1 MNANCGSLFVLV
13 YGGVGGYS
21 ISMQIVIVALLA
33 ATAVLAVLILL
44 KISKPQDNRDVEKG
58 LEDVSR
64 QLAAVSG
71 RLDEMSRNN
80 TAVSQSV
87 EKGLGEIR
95 ADNEKRLDGM
105 RHVLEEK
112 MLQVDAR
119 LREIRTDN
127 EKRLE
132 EIRQTVDEKLQKT
145 LESRLS
151 VTFKTVSDQLESVYK
166 QLGEMQN
173 LAKGVDNLEKVLT
186 NVKTRGMWG
195 ELQAERILS
204 EILTPD
210 QYVKNVVTKKGG
222 RDPVEFAVKLPGAE
236 EGSFVLMPIDSKF
249 PREDYE
255 RLCEAT
261 EKADTAGV
269 LRYRDALEKRIKLEA
284 KGISEKYIDVPNT
297 TDFAV
302 LFLPIEG
309 LYAEILSVPGLQES
323 LQRQYRVMV
332 AGPTTLASLLNSLQ
346 MGFRTLAIE
355 KRSAEVW
362 NILGQVKTQF
372 GKFETIL
379 DKVQSKLRS
388 ASNDVEKVFV
398 RQRAMS
404 RALKGVEA
412 AEESNL
418 IEYDNIQ
425 ETEEEEEE
433 NDV

>member
-1 MNANCGSLFVLV
+1 
-13 YGGVGGYS
+13 
-21 ISMQIVIVALLA
+21 MQIVIVALLA

-95 ADNEKRLDGM
+95 ADNEKRLEGM

-425 ETEEEEEE
+425 ETEEEDEE

>member
-1 MNANCGSLFVLV
+1 
-13 YGGVGGYS
+13 
-21 ISMQIVIVALLA
+21 MQIVIVALLA

>member
-1 MNANCGSLFVLV
+1 
-13 YGGVGGYS
+13 
-21 ISMQIVIVALLA
+21 MQIVIVALLA

-222 RDPVEFAVKLPGAE
+222 RDPVEFAVKLPGVE

-425 ETEEEEEE
+425 ETEEEDEE

>member
-1 MNANCGSLFVLV
+1 
-13 YGGVGGYS
+13 
-21 ISMQIVIVALLA
+21 MQIVIVALLA

-362 NILGQVKTQF
+362 DILGQVKTQF

-425 ETEEEEEE
+425 ETEEEDEE

>member
-1 MNANCGSLFVLV
+1 
-13 YGGVGGYS
+13 
-21 ISMQIVIVALLA
+21 MQIVIVALLA
-33 ATAVLAVLILL
+33 VTAVLAVLILL
-44 KISKPQDNRDVEKG
+44 KLSKPQDDRELEKG

-80 TAVSQSV
+80 MAVSQAV

-119 LREIRTDN
+119 LKEIRTDN

-210 QYVKNVVTKKGG
+210 QYVKNVITKKDG

-261 EKADTAGV
+261 EKADPAGV
-269 LRYRDALEKRIKLEA
+269 LRFRDALEKRIRIEA
-284 KGISEKYIDVPNT
+284 KSISEKYIDVPNT

-323 LQRQYRVMV
+323 LQRMYRVMV

-379 DKVQSKLRS
+379 EKVQGKLRS

-404 RALKGVEA
+404 RALKGVEGVEA
-412 AEESNL
+412 PEENNL
-418 IEYDNIQ
+418 IEY
-425 ETEEEEEE
+425 EEEDEE